1 MVYILFLYI
10 PQLRF
15 KILLFFSKK
24 ELLHKYLYN
33 TAAVTNT
40 YTWVL
45 KMPLDPTY
53 LTLVDYEPNII
64 TECKTQS
71 IFRDNTEENVF
82 GLSDLL

>member
-1 MVYILFLYI
+1 
-10 PQLRF
+10 
-15 KILLFFSKK
+15 
-24 ELLHKYLYN
+24 
-33 TAAVTNT
+33 
-40 YTWVL
+40 
-45 KMPLDPTY
+45 MPLDPTY